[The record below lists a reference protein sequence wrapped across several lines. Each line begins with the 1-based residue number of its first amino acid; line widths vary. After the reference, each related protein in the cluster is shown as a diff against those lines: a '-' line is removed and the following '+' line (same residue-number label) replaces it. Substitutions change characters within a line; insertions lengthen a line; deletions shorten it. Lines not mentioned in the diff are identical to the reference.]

1 MFQLFFKHLLPY
13 YSEWEKPP
21 FAPWEFGESVLFSV
35 INFFES
41 NLDDFKLQEV
51 LQSKPI
57 FMDSGAFAAESMGF
71 QLDPFE
77 VAEMHSL
84 LKADL
89 IVPLDR
95 IILATD
101 SEKITQQKV
110 AETLKN
116 TEILLDYCPNG
127 SEVVGSLQG
136 LSPDLVEI
144 MFFSYRELGIKSFAL
159 GGLVFQEDLSQTIG
173 RIKSTREITQSYF
186 LHIFGKFLHPRLL
199 KPIIKLG
206 CDSVDGY
213 GYILNSI
220 RGLYI
225 DFQEQ
230 NYTSIAKI
238 TETDLD
244 ECSCLACEN
253 KSLSDFQRGDEESQY
268 LLIIHN
274 IHALIKLKNFFCK
287 KVG

>member
-1 MFQLFFKHLLPY
+1 
-13 YSEWEKPP
+13 
-21 FAPWEFGESVLFSV
+21 
-35 INFFES
+35 
-41 NLDDFKLQEV
+41 
-51 LQSKPI
+51 
-57 FMDSGAFAAESMGF
+57 MDSGAFAAESMGF
-71 QLDPFE
+71 QLDPYE
-77 VAEMHSL
+77 VAEFHSL

-101 SEKITQQKV
+101 PQKIVEQKV

-116 TEILLDYCPNG
+116 TEILLDYRPNG
-127 SEVVGSLQG
+127 SEVVGPLQG
-136 LSPDLVEI
+136 LSPDLVEK
-144 MFFSYRELGIKSFAL
+144 MFFAYRDLGVKSFAL
-159 GGLVFQEDLSQTIG
+159 GGLVFQEDLFQTIE
-173 RIKSTREITQSYF
+173 RIKSARKITQGYF

-225 DFQEQ
+225 DFHKQ
-230 NYTSIAKI
+230 NYTSIAEI
-238 TETDLD
+238 TETEFDK
-244 ECSCLACEN
+244 CSCLACEN
-253 KSLSDFQRGDEESQY
+253 NSLSDLQRGDEESQY

-274 IHALIKLKNFFCK
+274 ICALIKIKENLYK
-287 KVG
+287 KVDEVEVC

>member
-1 MFQLFFKHLLPY
+1 
-13 YSEWEKPP
+13 
-21 FAPWEFGESVLFSV
+21 
-35 INFFES
+35 
-41 NLDDFKLQEV
+41 
-51 LQSKPI
+51 
-57 FMDSGAFAAESMGF
+57 MDSGAFVAESMGF
-71 QLDPFE
+71 QLDPYE
-77 VAEMHSL
+77 VAEIHSL

-101 SEKITQQKV
+101 SLKIVEQKV

-116 TEILLDYCPNG
+116 TEILLDYRPKG
-127 SEVVGSLQG
+127 SEVVGPLQG
-136 LSPDLVEI
+136 LSPDLVEK
-144 MFFSYRELGIKSFAL
+144 MFFAYRELGIKCFAL
-159 GGLVFQEDLSQTIG
+159 GGLVFQEDLPQTIE
-173 RIKSTREITQSYF
+173 RIKSTREITQDYF

-199 KPIIKLG
+199 NLIIKLG

-225 DFQEQ
+225 DFQKQ
-230 NYTSIAKI
+230 NYTSIAQI

-244 ECSCLACEN
+244 ECSCPACEN
-253 KSLSDFQRGDEESQY
+253 NSLSDFQRGDEESQY

-274 IHALIKLKNFFCK
+274 ICALIKIKEYLYKKIK
-287 KVG
+287 KVEVG